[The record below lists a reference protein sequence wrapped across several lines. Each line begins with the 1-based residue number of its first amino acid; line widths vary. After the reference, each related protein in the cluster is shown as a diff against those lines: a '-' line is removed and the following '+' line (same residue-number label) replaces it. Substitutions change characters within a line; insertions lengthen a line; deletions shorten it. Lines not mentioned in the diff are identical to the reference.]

1 MSLFDRDADDVRM
14 IRLQVVKARG
24 KLHHSAVPK
33 PLRKAF
39 SEGSAISKRLDFPR
53 RAASVRR
60 LRQRAISGRTVPKPY
75 CATPPVL
82 KPTLESGFRDGCS
95 VGRCIRMNRYFLVG
109 A

>member
-24 KLHHSAVPK
+24 KLHHSAVLK

-39 SEGSAISKRLDFPR
+39 SEGRRYQSAWISHEEQLR
-53 RAASVRR
+53 VRR
-60 LRQRAISGRTVPKPY
+60 LRQARDFGSNCTE
-75 CATPPVL
+75 
-82 KPTLESGFRDGCS
+82 TLLCDPACTKT
-95 VGRCIRMNRYFLVG
+95 N